1 VFLFKGDYSTE
12 KTISSNKINYRKPID
27 TSDNEVV
34 ISDDDIEIKTNGV
47 ENGTPVKGAT
57 DNTTNYYCVPS
68 VKKTANTN
76 LNSPQLTR
84 TNSVVNKIKKPNRR
98 VHLAHE
104 IASPVFKASLLSR
117 LSMGTQSQ
125 QIVPSAPLSV
135 SQPDEQNKPVKII
148 EIKTN
153 VQTPK
158 PLERN
163 QSFQDEN
170 DFLDISIG
178 DKDQL

>member
-12 KTISSNKINYRKPID
+12 KTTSSNKINYRKPID
-27 TSDNEVV
+27 SSDNEVV
-34 ISDDDIEIKTNGV
+34 ISDDDIDIKANGG
-47 ENGTPVKGAT
+47 ENGTPVKVTT
-57 DNTTNYYCVPS
+57 DSTTNYYCVPS

-76 LNSPQLTR
+76 LSSPQLTR
-84 TNSVVNKIKKPNRR
+84 TTSVNKTKKPNRR

-125 QIVPSAPLSV
+125 QIVPSAPLTI

-148 EIKTN
+148 EIKTS